1 MSTINQDH
9 DVWFLRYK
17 VQRTV
22 FLSFWAIFC
31 PLTLLTTQKIKIYM
45 EISSFYTCVPKTT
58 TLWGAVPEIRSE
70 TKNFCHSGSF
80 FAILTPPPPPN
91 NNKNQNFE
99 NKKHNQM
106 MYAYSD
112 MECDRHI
119 FCHFKPFFALF
130 TWLLTMTIKSWKK
143 CKKRLEILTFYTCA
157 P

>member
-80 FAILTPPPPPN
+80 FAILTPPHHPTTTKTKILKT
-91 NNKNQNFE
+91 KN
-99 NKKHNQM
+99 
-106 MYAYSD
+106 
-112 MECDRHI
+112 
-119 FCHFKPFFALF
+119 
-130 TWLLTMTIKSWKK
+130 TIKWCMLTQIWSATDIFFVILSHFLLFLPDYWPWKSK
-143 CKKRLEILTFYTCA
+143 VGKNVKNAWRY
-157 P
+157 